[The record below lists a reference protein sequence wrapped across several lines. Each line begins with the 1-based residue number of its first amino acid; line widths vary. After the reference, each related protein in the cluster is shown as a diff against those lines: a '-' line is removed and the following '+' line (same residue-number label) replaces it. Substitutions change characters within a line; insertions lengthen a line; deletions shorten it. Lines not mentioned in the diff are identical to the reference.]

1 MKIKDVKIGM
11 KVIGND
17 VADKLYRHTKKG
29 WIGTV
34 EDIQDGYIYVRDDKE
49 RVNLYVVPKAF
60 DKYEEDEEV
69 LKVYRTTKGYYVKY
83 NGQIVASSRCHPND
97 KFNEEFGLNLAL
109 RRFCKTLNDRTV
121 VEQKTVTRTI
131 LKVND
136 LVGV

>member
-11 KVIGND
+11 KVIGN
-17 VADKLYRHTKKG
+17 VLADNFYLYTKKG

-34 EDIQDGYIYVRDDKE
+34 EAIRGNSIYVGDGTHNGNH
-49 RVNLYVVPKAF
+49 RVNPIAF
-60 DKYEEDEEV
+60 DKYEKDEEV
-69 LKVYRTTKGYYVKY
+69 LKVYRSANGYYVEY
-83 NGQIVASSRCHPND
+83 NGQIVAGSRCHPND
-97 KFNEEFGLNLAL
+97 NFNEEFGLNLAL
-109 RRFCKTLNDRTV
+109 RRFCKTLNDKAV

>member
-49 RVNLYVVPKAF
+49 RVNLYVDPKAF
-60 DKYEEDEEV
+60 DKYEGDEEI
-69 LKVYRTTKGYYVKY
+69 LKVYRSANGYYVEY
-83 NGQIVASSRCHPND
+83 NGQIVAGSRCHPND

-136 LVGV
+136 LVER

>member
-1 MKIKDVKIGM
+1 MNIKDVKVGM

-17 VADKLYRHTKKG
+17 LADIAYLYTKKG

-34 EDIQDGYIYVRDDKE
+34 EAIRGDSIYVGDGIHNGNY
-49 RVNLYVVPKAF
+49 RVNPKAF
-60 DKYEEDEEV
+60 DKYEGEEEV
-69 LKVYRTTKGYYVKY
+69 LKVYRGTNGYYVVY
-83 NGQIVASSRCHPND
+83 NGQTVASSRCHPND

-109 RRFCKTLNDRTV
+109 RRFCKTLNDKTV

-136 LVGV
+136 LVEV

>member
-1 MKIKDVKIGM
+1 MNIKDVKIGM

-17 VADKLYRHTKKG
+17 LANKLYRYTKKG
-29 WIGTV
+29 WIGIV
-34 EDIQDGYIYVRDDKE
+34 ESIQDDFIYVRGDDDIVDW
-49 RVNLYVVPKAF
+49 RGLAKAF
-60 DKYEEDEEV
+60 DKYEGDEEV
-69 LKVYRTTKGYYVKY
+69 LKVYRGTNGYYVVY
-83 NGQIVASSRCHPND
+83 NGQTVASSRCHPHD

-109 RRFCKTLNDRTV
+109 RRFCKTLNDKAV

>member
-1 MKIKDVKIGM
+1 MEIKDVKIGM

-17 VADKLYRHTKKG
+17 LADIAYLYTKKG

-34 EDIQDGYIYVRDDKE
+34 EAIRGDSIYVGDGIHNGNY
-49 RVNLYVVPKAF
+49 RVNPKAF
-60 DKYEEDEEV
+60 DKYEGEEEV
-69 LKVYRTTKGYYVKY
+69 LKVYRVADGYYVEYK
-83 NGQIVASSRCHPND
+83 GQMVTGSFCHPND
-97 KFNEEFGLNLAL
+97 KFNEQFGLNLAL

-131 LKVND
+131 LNVND

>member
-17 VADKLYRHTKKG
+17 LANKLYRYTKKG

-34 EDIQDGYIYVRDDKE
+34 ESIQDNFIYVTGDNDIVNW
-49 RVNLYVVPKAF
+49 RVLAKAV
-60 DKYEEDEEV
+60 DKYEGDEEV
-69 LKVYRTTKGYYVKY
+69 LTVYRGTNGYYVIY
-83 NGQIVASSRCHPND
+83 NGQIVAGSRCHPHD

-109 RRFCKTLNDRTV
+109 RRFCKTLNDKAV

-136 LVGV
+136 FI

>member
-17 VADKLYRHTKKG
+17 LANKYIYTKKG
-29 WIGTV
+29 WVGVV
-34 EDIQDGYIYVRDDKE
+34 ECIQGNHIFARGNSGEYNYCLD
-49 RVNLYVVPKAF
+49 PKAF
-60 DKYEEDEEV
+60 DKYERDEEV
-69 LKVYRTTKGYYVKY
+69 LKVYRSANGYYVEY
-83 NGQIVASSRCHPND
+83 NGQIVAGSRCHPND
-97 KFNEEFGLNLAL
+97 KFNEQFGLNLAL

>member
-17 VADKLYRHTKKG
+17 LADIAYLYTKKG

-34 EDIQDGYIYVRDDKE
+34 EAIRGDSIYVGDGTHNGNH
-49 RVNLYVVPKAF
+49 RVNPIAF

-69 LKVYRTTKGYYVKY
+69 LKVYRGTNGYYVVY
-83 NGQIVASSRCHPND
+83 NGQIVAGSRCHPND

-109 RRFCKTLNDRTV
+109 RRFCNNLKDRTI
-121 VEQKTVTRTI
+121 VEER
-131 LKVND
+131 KVIKKIVCID
-136 LVGV
+136 DFI